1 MKFSHIIWDW
11 NGTIVDDASLCVAI
25 VNEILHQ
32 YDLEEVTLNYY
43 INNFTFPV
51 KEYYELIGL
60 PITTASYKSI
70 SDFFIS
76 HYRKRFSQCDLQKGI
91 LQVIKQFSDA
101 GITQSVLSAAFQDD
115 LVNFVSHYGL
125 ESYFTLISG
134 VDDIL
139 ANGKL
144 SIAAKHF
151 DFLGI
156 ARNNI
161 LLIGDTCHDHEIA
174 HSLGI
179 SSVLLCSGHNSYE
192 LLNEVSSPVLTSASE
207 LVNFIS
213 S

>member
-11 NGTIVDDASLCVAI
+11 NGTIVDDASLCVEI

-76 HYRKRFSQCDLQKGI
+76 HYRKRFYQCDLQKGI

-115 LVNFVSHYGL
+115 LVKFVSHYGL
-125 ESYFTLISG
+125 EPYFTSISG

-156 ARNNI
+156 ARNKI
-161 LLIGDTCHDHEIA
+161 LLIGDTCHDYEIA